1 MKDPSNDRA
10 AGQGNMWLDAGRW
23 GELLEAARQTSEAFL
38 ETLPDRPAAA
48 IPEPPSPHDLPR
60 RGVGTEA
67 ALATFRER
75 YEPALSGSAGPR
87 YLGFVTGGSTPASVV
102 GDWLVAAYDQNLSND
117 GDSVATAVE
126 LETIGFLRQ
135 LFGLPASFA
144 GVFVSGA
151 TMANAT
157 ALATARQWA
166 GERLG
171 VDIAE
176 EGLSALERIPV
187 LGGAPHASIFKALAM
202 LGWGR
207 RAVETLPRLPGR
219 LTVDPAALDR
229 RLGEIDGPAVVVASA
244 GEVNSGDF
252 DDLAALAEITRRHDA
267 WFHVDGAFGLFA
279 ACDPDR
285 RHWLEGIEHADS
297 IATDGHKWLNVPYDS
312 GLLFC
317 RHPKLQKATFRA
329 AAAYLGDRPDLMHL
343 TPENSR
349 RFRALPAWMT
359 LVAYGEEGYRQLV
372 RTTCDLARQL
382 GDRIEASETLELL
395 APVPLNIVCF
405 ALREGGTERRDLF
418 LRRLQEDG
426 RAYLTP
432 TVWNDRPAV
441 RAAFSNWST
450 GPEDLE
456 KTWAALCDAEKI
468 TPPAGR

>member
-1 MKDPSNDRA
+1 MEDRTTRPESEPTH
-10 AGQGNMWLDAGRW
+10 LKRDAERW
-23 GELLEAARQTSEAFL
+23 GHLLEAGLRAGETFL
-38 ETLPDRPAAA
+38 TTLPSRPAAV
-48 IPEPPSPHDLPR
+48 IPEPPAPNPLPA
-60 RGVGTEA
+60 VGIGAEA
-67 ALATFRER
+67 ALARFRDR
-75 YEPALSGSAGPR
+75 YEKNLSGSAGPR

-126 LETIGFLRQ
+126 LETVGFLRQ
-135 LFGLPASFA
+135 LFGLPESFS

-166 GERLG
+166 GVRLG
-171 VDIAE
+171 IDIAE
-176 EGLSALERIPV
+176 EGLSALHRIPV

-207 RAVETLPRLPGR
+207 KAVEVLPRLPGR
-219 LTVDPAALDR
+219 LTIDPAALER
-229 RLGEIDGPAVVVASA
+229 RLAEIEGPAVVVASA
-244 GEVNSGDF
+244 GEVNTGDF
-252 DDLAALAEITRRHDA
+252 DDIAALAEITRRHDA
-267 WFHVDGAFGLFA
+267 WLHVDGAFGLFA
-279 ACDPDR
+279 FCDPER
-285 RHWLEGIEHADS
+285 RHLLRGVEHADS

-312 GLLFC
+312 GLVFC
-317 RHPKLQKATFRA
+317 RHPDLQKSTFRA

-359 LVAYGEEGYRQLV
+359 LVAYGADGYRQLV
-372 RTTCDLARQL
+372 RTSCELARRL
-382 GDRIEASETLELL
+382 GERLESSQAFELL

-405 ALREGGTERRDLF
+405 ALREGDAERRDQL

-432 TVWNDRPAV
+432 TVWEGRPAI
-441 RAAFSNWST
+441 RAAFSSWST
-450 GPEDLE
+450 DSADLE
-456 KTWAALCDAEKI
+456 TIWEALCDAERV
-468 TPPAGR
+468 TPPAMH

>member
-1 MKDPSNDRA
+1 MQDRTTRS
-10 AGQGNMWLDAGRW
+10 GTEPTQLTVDADRW
-23 GELLEAARQTSEAFL
+23 GILLEAAHRAGEAFL
-38 ETLPDRPAAA
+38 STLPSRPAAA
-48 IPEPPSPHDLPR
+48 IPEPPAPDHLPR
-60 RGVGTEA
+60 QGIGAEA
-67 ALATFRER
+67 ALARFRER
-75 YEPALSGSAGPR
+75 YEKNLSGSAGPR

-126 LETIGFLRQ
+126 LETVGFLRQ
-135 LFGLPASFA
+135 LFGLPESFA

-176 EGLSALERIPV
+176 EGLSSLHRIPV

-207 RAVETLPRLPGR
+207 RAVEILPRLPGR
-219 LTVDPAALDR
+219 RTVDPTALDR
-229 RLGEIDGPAVVVASA
+229 RLAEIEGPAVVVASA
-244 GEVNSGDF
+244 GEVNTGDF
-252 DDLAALAEITRRHDA
+252 DDIAALAEITGRHGA
-267 WFHVDGAFGLFA
+267 WLHVDGAFGLFA
-279 ACDPDR
+279 VCDPER
-285 RHWLEGIEHADS
+285 RHLLRGVEHADS

-312 GLLFC
+312 GLVFC
-317 RHPKLQKATFRA
+317 RRPDLQKATFRA

-349 RFRALPAWMT
+349 RFRALPAWMS
-359 LVAYGEEGYRQLV
+359 LIAYGADGYRQLV
-372 RTTCDLARQL
+372 RTTCELAHQL
-382 GDRIEASETLELL
+382 GERIEASNAFDLL

-405 ALREGGTERRDLF
+405 ALQEGDAERRDHF

-426 RAYLTP
+426 RTYLTP
-432 TVWNDRPAV
+432 TVWEGRPAI
-441 RAAFSNWST
+441 RAAFSSWST
-450 GPEDLE
+450 TPADLE
-456 KTWAALCDAEKI
+456 TIWEALCDAEQV